1 MTSYRT
7 RRTASLVLAGALA
20 VGGLTACSDDDEG
33 IVDDDV
39 EQDLSDGADQLS
51 DDLSEGAEDLSD
63 EVEEQV
69 DEGAEENSDDG
80 GS

>member
-1 MTSYRT
+1 MTTT
-7 RRTASLVLAGALA
+7 RKHRSLALLMAGSLAL
-20 VGGLTACSDDDEG
+20 GGLTACGDDDDDG

-39 EQDLSDGADQLS
+39 EQDLSEGADDLS
-51 DDLSEGAEDLSD
+51 QDLSEGAEDLSD

-80 GS
+80 